1 MMPHSGHAAISA
13 SAHPGLGEHWSSA
26 DFAGAPDVVYLESTG
41 EGHIVDSSDEVR
53 TIVNAYE
60 TIRARAL
67 SARASIDPIT
77 KVMEQWT

>member
-1 MMPHSGHAAISA
+1 MVIG
-13 SAHPGLGEHWSSA
+13 GLRRRT
-26 DFAGAPDVVYLESTG
+26 DVVYLESTG
-41 EGHIVDSSDEVR
+41 EGHIVDRSDEVR

-67 SARASIDPIT
+67 PARASIDPIT